1 MTSLEVIELKED
13 IKTFAK
19 IKKTSE
25 ENNDSYIEIPVL
37 KNKII
42 FKDTKNLKIQ
52 KNEYPINKVF
62 LENDEYSY
70 IYEDIT
76 LNTINDSLNQINTS
90 FFTYGDS
97 DSEKH
102 NLLFGSEDCI
112 NNINLRGIFPR
123 LIENIIH
130 KDNVKI
136 NISLMFI
143 YNGKIYD
150 ISKICYEKNKYDIKD
165 FINDGIEIGQNS
177 DIIEKIIKIKINS
190 KDDLLNYMKYSI
202 NFFTYLQSINYAEIQ
217 NDKEIIEIKY
227 PFIFSFSTFI
237 SVIYIYN
244 DEQRSNLISNINF
257 IELPGNDELIT
268 KITSPNSPNNKKMY
282 NTKHIIENTNIIECI
297 KKSIYLLKKPILLG
311 IKNII
316 NPYFDLCLDSKIM
329 IILKNLSFSKINTRF
344 RFIGCLNPI
353 KANQKSTKDTL
364 DTLFQIHKIIYTKN
378 YDISEDEKSKIN
390 KDRYIITLEERVKDF
405 QRTIKNQNELISKK
419 QEKNNLIQNTY
430 QEQINVLKQAFNFKG
445 DINVLLSGN
454 ENTKEF
460 KYAKK
465 IREAFIEL
473 KNNEYTIQKL
483 KEQIQSLNHE
493 IEKNNQLNEI
503 KLQDKHMIE
512 YLNDIKERG
521 NQENNKL
528 RIHLDHDIKL
538 NELENENKKLNQIID
553 EYKKENDNKFKFI
566 NNLPKV
572 LKENC
577 DIQKKITEIKNN
589 IQSEY
594 DQKLKNE
601 LNQITQNNKK
611 EKEKLEIK
619 YKKIIQLKEEENSIL
634 KNKIEEINKD
644 NKNNYKNIIRESVLL
659 YELINNIFQ
668 KYKKEF
674 SSYNYSSSIQ
684 KFNNFILSKDKFQEL
699 LDNTERSITMFSFPI
714 TLKEVNSKYNNLLN
728 KGDFKILKIDPIQKI
743 SNNTIYS
750 SNNALMNNVNE
761 IIKKNEKLE
770 KENEEL
776 KQKFEK
782 VILNNLSIEK
792 LISIPD
798 SLNPDKKLLNDK
810 EKIIR
815 KLDETIH
822 RNSKKDMIIKSQIRT
837 IERLNNENLLL
848 KSNSHI
854 KIDSKNKS
862 KNFKVSNGRIYNQN
876 ISMNK
881 NSLSN
886 MNISG
891 NNTLVNSNSLRKFSR
906 PLSSITKSGS
916 ASLIFNKN

>member
-1 MTSLEVIELKED
+1 MTSLEVIELKEH
-13 IKTFAK
+13 IKTYAK
-19 IKKTSE
+19 IKKINE
-25 ENNDSYIEIPVL
+25 EKEDSFIEISSL

-42 FKDTKNLKIQ
+42 LKDIKNLQNQ

-62 LENDEYSY
+62 LGNDEYSY

-76 LNTINDSLNQINTS
+76 LNSINDSLNQINTS
-90 FFTYGDS
+90 FFTYGNS
-97 DSEKH
+97 NSGKH
-102 NLLFGSEDCI
+102 SLLFGSEDCI

-123 LIENIIH
+123 LIESIILKENI
-130 KDNVKI
+130 KI

-143 YNGKIYD
+143 YEGKVYD
-150 ISKICYEKNKYDIKD
+150 ISKICNEKNKFDLKD
-165 FINDGIEIGQNS
+165 FINDGLEIGQNS

-190 KDDLLNYMKYSI
+190 NDDLLNYMKYSI
-202 NFFTYLQSINYAEIQ
+202 NFFNYLQSINYPEIQ
-217 NDKEIIEIKY
+217 NEKETLEIKY

-237 SVIYIYN
+237 YVIYIYN
-244 DEQRSNLISNINF
+244 DNKKKDLISNITF
-257 IELPGNDELIT
+257 IELPGNDELVT
-268 KITSPNSPNNKKMY
+268 KVTAPNSPNNKKMY
-282 NTKHIIENTNIIECI
+282 NTKHFIENTNIIESI

-311 IKNII
+311 IKNIT
-316 NPYFDLCLDSKIM
+316 NPYFNLCLDSKIM

-353 KANQKSTKDTL
+353 KAYQKSTKDTL

-378 YDISEDEKSKIN
+378 YDFSEDDKSKIN
-390 KDRYIITLEERVKDF
+390 KDTYIITLEERLKDF
-405 QRTIKNQNELISKK
+405 QRTIKTQSELITKK

-430 QEQINVLKQAFNFKG
+430 QEQINILKKAFNFQG

-454 ENTKEF
+454 EDTKEF

-465 IREAFIEL
+465 IRDAFIEL
-473 KNNEYTIQKL
+473 KNNDYTIQKL
-483 KEQIQSLNHE
+483 KEQIKSLNLE

-566 NNLPKV
+566 NNLPNI
-572 LKENC
+572 LNENC
-577 DIQKKITEIKNN
+577 DIKKKISEIKNN

-601 LNQITQNNKK
+601 LSQITQNNKK
-611 EKEKLEIK
+611 ENEKLENK
-619 YKKIIQLKEEENSIL
+619 YKKIIQLKDEENSIL
-634 KNKIEEINKD
+634 KNKLEEISKD
-644 NKNNYKNIIRESVLL
+644 NKNNYNNIIRESVLL
-659 YELINNIFQ
+659 YKLINNIFQ

-684 KFNNFILSKDKFQEL
+684 KFNNFILSKEKFQEL
-699 LDNTERSITMFSFPI
+699 LDNTEKSINMFSFPI

-728 KGDFKILKIDPIQKI
+728 KGDFKLLKIDPIQKM
-743 SNNTIYS
+743 SNNSIYS
-750 SNNALMNNVNE
+750 SNTILMNHVNE
-761 IIKKNEKLE
+761 AIKKNEKLE

-776 KQKFEK
+776 KQKLEK
-782 VILNNLSIEK
+782 VLLNNISIEK
-792 LISIPD
+792 LIAIPD
-798 SLNPDKKLLNDK
+798 SLNPDTKVLNEK
-810 EKIIR
+810 EKLRI
-815 KLDETIH
+815 KLDDTIN
-822 RNSKKDMIIKSQIRT
+822 RNLKKEMIIKSQLKS

-848 KSNSHI
+848 KSNYQI
-854 KIDSKNKS
+854 KSDSKKFS
-862 KNFKVSNGRIYNQN
+862 KYSKALNRRIYNN
-876 ISMNK
+876 NFSNK
-881 NSLSN
+881 KSLSN
-886 MNISG
+886 INSLG
-891 NNTLVNSNSLRKFSR
+891 NNTLINSNSLKKFNR
-906 PLSSITKSGS
+906 PLSSLTKSGS
-916 ASLIFNKN
+916 ASLIFNKK